1 MAYQPRPPRQ
11 ALCRTCGTAW
21 MVSGRGATPK
31 YCSDECKP
39 KYESRPYDPATGAAA
54 KRRRYWADPD
64 KYRAHAR
71 RAMSTW
77 RGRNPEQERDRV
89 RTSLHRRRT
98 RLQGNGVY
106 QVSDRDLARLG
117 RTPCAACG
125 SLEDLTIDH
134 IIPISRGGSHGIGN
148 LQSLCRSCNASKNN
162 KLQVEWLVTRGE
174 ASEEDEGLLR

>member
-21 MVSGRGATPK
+21 MVSGRGVTPK

-64 KYRAHAR
+64 KYRAISR

-89 RTSLHRRRT
+89 RTSLHRRRA
-98 RLQGNGVY
+98 RKAGNGVF
-106 QVSDRDLARLG
+106 VISDRDQARLDASA
-117 RTPCAACG
+117 CVQCG
-125 SLEDLTIDH
+125 SWDQLEEDH

-148 LQSLCRSCNASKNN
+148 LQVLCLVCNRSKNN
-162 KLQVEWLVTRGE
+162 KLQVEWLVARGE
-174 ASEEDEGLLR
+174 LDERIRSASS